1 MSTDSRF
8 QPPFRGSEKDVL
20 KGFLQFLRETVIR
33 KCEGLSDTQISSTP
47 TVSSM
52 SLLGMLKHLTIVER
66 YWFQGVF
73 LDADVDLPWS
83 EEDPDGDWRT
93 HESDT
98 AESAIAAYAAECE
111 ISDQILSEHELD
123 EVAAWATSEEE
134 RRSLRWMLT
143 HMIEETAR
151 HAGHADILRESID
164 GVTGE

>member
-1 MSTDSRF
+1 MTHDLRT
-8 QPPFRGSEKDVL
+8 QPPYRGNEKDTL
-20 KGFLQFLRETVIR
+20 AGFLQFLRETVIH
-33 KCEGLSDTQISSTP
+33 KCQALSETQITSSP

-73 LDADVDLPWS
+73 LDAEVDLPWS

-93 HESDT
+93 HETDS
-98 AESAIAAYAAECE
+98 AESAISAYAAECA
-111 ISDQILSEHELD
+111 ISDSIVRDHNLD
-123 EVAAWATSEEE
+123 ELARWATSDDE
-134 RRSLRWMLT
+134 RRSLRWILV

-151 HAGHADILRESID
+151 HAGHADILREAID